1 MDAFVAA
8 HLAMFYDTLGTS
20 PHQNCGKVSD
30 AQWSDSY
37 VMALYGLKHLFETTK
52 TLAEAEVLN
61 ERLAMYL
68 GLEGSAIRGM
78 PLTESY
84 PYFAAG
90 GGGSRRLHAPG
101 VMTLRQSELARWLP
115 KLGWPTSKRA
125 VRASLVP
132 VLFKDKTWR
141 VCRIVGNK
149 YRCDGEKK
157 YQTENE
163 AIDALLTQITTETTK
178 QNIPSRPGGDDLERS
193 GCKDVRE
200 GKNVTSDDLLRE
212 YGFRGI
218 QYGNAVS
225 QKERQRWTNEIYD
238 ALSDLAFALGFPNRW
253 IGFGGQLALAI
264 GARGVGGSSHNAHYE
279 PDLKVTNLTRTKG
292 AGSFAHEWGHALDAR
307 LVQTMGK
314 KGLGLY
320 MSQNVYVDPSLTG
333 KKRRIA
339 EAMQSIMEFIKP
351 NYMSGA
357 SNYLKSA
364 RRIRGLRGGEGYWD
378 KTEELF
384 ARAFEAYVQDT
395 LNNEGRFSP
404 WLVHGTLES
413 DYDLNIVAACP
424 YPVGEERVR
433 INSCF
438 AELIE
443 AMKMP

>member
-1 MDAFVAA
+1 MNKTPQIDDAGEYIPAARKHTATKTGTHKQGDILLKDIWPEPDWKQWIDSGMDAFVAA

-37 VMALYGLKHLFETTK
+37 VMAIHGLKHLFETTK

-157 YQTENE
+157 YM
-163 AIDALLTQITTETTK
+163 
-178 QNIPSRPGGDDLERS
+178 
-193 GCKDVRE
+193 
-200 GKNVTSDDLLRE
+200 
-212 YGFRGI
+212 
-218 QYGNAVS
+218 
-225 QKERQRWTNEIYD
+225 
-238 ALSDLAFALGFPNRW
+238 
-253 IGFGGQLALAI
+253 
-264 GARGVGGSSHNAHYE
+264 SS
-279 PDLKVTNLTRTKG
+279 
-292 AGSFAHEWGHALDAR
+292 
-307 LVQTMGK
+307 
-314 KGLGLY
+314 
-320 MSQNVYVDPSLTG
+320 NVYADPSLTG

-364 RRIRGLRGGEGYWD
+364 RRISGLRGGEGYWD

-413 DYDLNIVAACP
+413 DYDLNLVAACP

-433 INSCF
+433 LNGF
-438 AELIE
+438 FGDLI
-443 AMKMP
+443 AALKMKE